1 MNVRLLSTV
10 LVAFLVA
17 SCPSQFR
24 GMELFQG
31 KRSQKQTGAM
41 RSNLAVMGDSTGA
54 KQPEWFQTADV
65 IVAAKQR
72 LRSTLSLQVAMDF
85 EAVPLSE
92 VVRTLCSELG
102 AQVEIDLVALEE
114 LGIEED
120 LPITISGEGTVRDL
134 FRRMLHP
141 LELTYRVN
149 ESTIEITSQEEAD
162 ENPAVRLYDLSY
174 VQSTMD
180 LDAIHNA
187 IMQTIDPDSWPMG
200 GGGIYFVGSMLVI
213 AAPEER
219 QLKVQMLLS
228 KLSKMNPQN
237 QVSVSNY

>member
-1 MNVRLLSTV
+1 
-10 LVAFLVA
+10 
-17 SCPSQFR
+17 
-24 GMELFQG
+24 MESFQG
-31 KRSQKQTGAM
+31 KRSQKQTGTTP
-41 RSNLAVMGDSTGA
+41 SNLAAMGNSTGA
-54 KQPEWFQTADV
+54 EQPEWFQTADR
-65 IVAAKQR
+65 IITAKQK

-85 EAVPLSE
+85 EAAPLSE
-92 VVRTLCSELG
+92 VVRSLSSELG
-102 AQVEIDLVALEE
+102 AHFEIKRSALEE

-120 LPITISGEGTVRDL
+120 VPITISGKGTMRDL

-228 KLSKMNPQN
+228 KLSKINPQN
-237 QVSVSNY
+237 